1 MNPNLRIPLVLGALA
16 LGFASASF
24 AGKPLPMNP
33 GLIDAMT
40 PAAPRAEELSLTRL
54 EDRLRDS
61 KALAPATKAE
71 LRAEVDELMAQ
82 FRDAHA
88 RGDADLAPLWEP
100 YSKLMARIQ
109 ALAKRDPRLVRD
121 VGASKEPIWGVL
133 TDRAQFAGVN

>member
-1 MNPNLRIPLVLGALA
+1 MNPNLRTPLLLGALA
-16 LGFASASF
+16 LGFAQATY

-40 PAAPRAEELSLTRL
+40 PANPRTEELSLDRL
-54 EDRLRDS
+54 EDRLRET
-61 KALAPATKAE
+61 KAIPAATKAE
-71 LRAEVDELMAQ
+71 LIAEIDVLMAQ

-100 YSKLMARIQ
+100 FSRLMARIQ

-121 VGASKEPIWGVL
+121 VAASTDPIWGVL
-133 TDRAQFAGVN
+133 TDHAQFAGVN